1 MGVRNVSLPDDYQ
14 LTEFQRMIRASVLPL
29 LEQALP
35 REKIRELDD
44 ASEFPF
50 EAYDA
55 LARAGWMGLPYD
67 ADVGGSGGSFKDLAV
82 FVEAVAYHNA
92 QMASAYL
99 ATVVYGGM
107 QISHGASDA
116 VKRSILPRII
126 SGKTRMALCLTEP
139 EAGSDVSAIRTR
151 AVPDGDDYVIDG
163 QKVFITCAHV
173 AHQLVVATKTERD
186 AGRHGITLFMV
197 DADAS
202 GVTIRPLK
210 ALGRRMIHTNE
221 VFFDN
226 VRVPAAH
233 MLGTRNGGWNGLMR
247 GLNLER
253 LCLSAAASGNIQR
266 IIDSAKEYADTRTQF
281 GKPIGQYQAVAHKFS
296 DMQIMAETTRVL
308 TYRVAD
314 MLDAGLQPTS
324 ETAIAKV
331 VATENNCKCADIG
344 IQIMGGA
351 GYMMENEMQMYFRDA
366 RVGPIGGGT
375 SEIMRSIIA
384 KQMGV

>member
-1 MGVRNVSLPDDYQ
+1 MSLPNDYQ
-14 LTEFQRMIRASVLPL
+14 LTESQRLIRDSVLEL
-29 LEQALP
+29 LANVLP
-35 REKIRELDD
+35 REKIQALDE
-44 ASEFPF
+44 ASEFPL
-50 EAYDA
+50 EAYEA
-55 LARAGWMGLPYD
+55 LAHAGWMGLPFD
-67 ADVGGSGGSFKDLAV
+67 ARHGGAGGSFKDLAV

-116 VKRSILPRII
+116 VKEEILPAII

-139 EAGSDVSAIRTR
+139 EAGSDVSAIRTS
-151 AVPDGDDYVIDG
+151 AVADGDDYIING

-173 AHQLVVATKTERD
+173 ADQLVVATKTDRD
-186 AGRHGITLFMV
+186 AGRHGISLFVV
-197 DADAS
+197 DARSA
-202 GVTIRPLK
+202 GLTIRPLK

-226 VRVPAAH
+226 VRVPASR
-233 MLGTRNGGWNGLMR
+233 MLGARDGGWNSLMR

-253 LCLSAAASGNIQR
+253 LCLSAAASGNIQK
-266 IIDSAKEYADTRTQF
+266 IIDYAKGYASERRQF
-281 GKPIGQYQAVAHKFS
+281 GRPITDYQAVSQKFA
-296 DMQIMAETTRVL
+296 DLQIMAETTRVL

-314 MLDAGLQPTS
+314 MLDAGLQPTA

-331 VATENNCKCADIG
+331 VATENNCKCADMG

-351 GYMMENEMQMYFRDA
+351 GYMMEHEMQMYFRDA

-375 SEIMRSIIA
+375 SEIMRTIIA
-384 KQMGV
+384 KQMGL

>member
-1 MGVRNVSLPDDYQ
+1 MSLPNDYQ
-14 LTEFQRMIRASVLPL
+14 LTEAQRLIRDSVLELLASV
-29 LEQALP
+29 LP
-35 REKIRELDD
+35 REKIQALDE
-44 ASEFPF
+44 ASEFPL
-50 EAYDA
+50 EAYEA
-55 LARAGWMGLPYD
+55 LARAGWMGLLYD
-67 ADVGGSGGSFKDLAV
+67 TRFGGAGGSFKDLAI

-116 VKRSILPRII
+116 VKEEILPAII

-139 EAGSDVSAIRTR
+139 EAGSDVSAIRTS
-151 AVPDGDDYVIDG
+151 AIADGDDYIING

-173 AHQLVVATKTERD
+173 AHQLVVATKTDRD
-186 AGRHGITLFMV
+186 AGRHGISLFVV
-197 DADAS
+197 DARSA
-202 GVTIRPLK
+202 GLTIRPLK

-226 VRVPAAH
+226 VRVSASR
-233 MLGTRNGGWNGLMR
+233 MLGARNGGWNSLMR

-253 LCLSAAASGNIQR
+253 LCLSAAASGNIQK
-266 IIDSAKEYADTRTQF
+266 IIDYAKDYASERRQF
-281 GKPIGQYQAVAHKFS
+281 GRPITDYQAISQKFA
-296 DMQIMAETTRVL
+296 DLQIMAETTRVL

-314 MLDAGLQPTS
+314 MLDAGLQPTA

-331 VATENNCKCADIG
+331 VATENNCKCADMG

-351 GYMMENEMQMYFRDA
+351 GYMMEHEMQMYFRDA

-375 SEIMRSIIA
+375 SEIMRTIIA
-384 KQMGV
+384 KQMGL

>member
-1 MGVRNVSLPDDYQ
+1 MSLPNDYQ
-14 LTEFQRMIRASVLPL
+14 LTESQRLIRDSVLELLASV
-29 LEQALP
+29 LP
-35 REKIRELDD
+35 REKIQSLDE
-44 ASEFPF
+44 ASEFPL
-50 EAYDA
+50 EAYEA
-55 LARAGWMGLPYD
+55 LASAGWMGLPYD
-67 ADVGGSGGSFKDLAV
+67 ARYGGAGGSFKDLAI

-116 VKRSILPRII
+116 VKEEILPAII

-139 EAGSDVSAIRTR
+139 EAGSDVSAIRTS
-151 AVPDGDDYVIDG
+151 AVADGDDYIVNG

-173 AHQLVVATKTERD
+173 ADQLVVATKTDRD
-186 AGRHGITLFMV
+186 AGRHGISLFVV
-197 DADAS
+197 DARSA
-202 GVTIRPLK
+202 GLTIRPLK

-226 VRVPAAH
+226 VRVPASR
-233 MLGTRNGGWNGLMR
+233 MLGARNGGWNSLMR

-253 LCLSAAASGNIQR
+253 LCLSAAASGNIQK
-266 IIDSAKEYADTRTQF
+266 IIDYAKDYASERRQF
-281 GKPIGQYQAVAHKFS
+281 GRPITDYQAISQKFA
-296 DMQIMAETTRVL
+296 DLQVMAETTRVL

-314 MLDAGLQPTS
+314 MLDAGLQPTA

-331 VATENNCKCADIG
+331 VATENNCKCADMG

-351 GYMMENEMQMYFRDA
+351 GYMMEHEMQMYFRDA

-375 SEIMRSIIA
+375 SEIMRTIIA
-384 KQMGV
+384 KQMGL

>member
-1 MGVRNVSLPDDYQ
+1 MSLPNDYQ
-14 LTEFQRMIRASVLPL
+14 LTGSQCMIRDSVLPL
-29 LEQALP
+29 LESVLP
-35 REKIRELDD
+35 HEKIRALDE

-50 EAYDA
+50 EAYEA
-55 LARAGWMGLPYD
+55 LAQAGWMGLPYD
-67 ADVGGSGGSFKDLAV
+67 ARFGGAGGSFKDLAV
-82 FVEAVAYHNA
+82 FIEAVAYHNA

-107 QISHGASDA
+107 QISHGASEA
-116 VKRSILPRII
+116 IKEEILPAII
-126 SGKTRMALCLTEP
+126 SGKTRMALCITEP
-139 EAGSDVSAIRTR
+139 EAGSDVSAIRTS
-151 AVPDGDDYVIDG
+151 AVPDRDDYVING

-173 AHQLVVATKTERD
+173 ADQLVVATKTDRT
-186 AGRHGITLFMV
+186 AGRHGITLFV
-197 DADAS
+197 IDARTP
-202 GVTIRPLK
+202 GLTIRPLK

-226 VRVPAAH
+226 VRVPASR
-233 MLGTRNGGWNGLMR
+233 MLGTRNGGWENLMR

-266 IIDSAKEYADTRTQF
+266 IIDSAKTYASERKQF
-281 GKPIGQYQAVAHKFS
+281 GKLITQYQAVAHKFA
-296 DMQIMAETTRVL
+296 DMQILAETTRVL

-331 VATENNCKCADIG
+331 VATENNCKCADMG

-351 GYMMENEMQMYFRDA
+351 GYMMEHEMQMYFRDA

-375 SEIMRSIIA
+375 SEIMRTIIA

>member
-1 MGVRNVSLPDDYQ
+1 MSLPNDYQ
-14 LTEFQRMIRASVLPL
+14 LTESQRLIRDSVLGLLASV
-29 LEQALP
+29 LP
-35 REKIRELDD
+35 REKIQALDE
-44 ASEFPF
+44 ASEFPL
-50 EAYDA
+50 EAYEA

-67 ADVGGSGGSFKDLAV
+67 ARHGGAGGSFKDLAI

-116 VKRSILPRII
+116 VKEEILPAII

-139 EAGSDVSAIRTR
+139 EAGSDVSAIRTS
-151 AVPDGDDYVIDG
+151 AVADGDDYIING

-173 AHQLVVATKTERD
+173 ADQLVVATKTDRD
-186 AGRHGITLFMV
+186 AGRHGISLFVV
-197 DADAS
+197 DARSA
-202 GVTIRPLK
+202 GLTIRPLK

-226 VRVPAAH
+226 VRVPASR
-233 MLGTRNGGWNGLMR
+233 MLGARNGGWNSLMR

-253 LCLSAAASGNIQR
+253 LCLSAAASGNIQK
-266 IIDSAKEYADTRTQF
+266 IIDYAKDYASERRQF
-281 GKPIGQYQAVAHKFS
+281 GRPITDYQAISQKFA
-296 DMQIMAETTRVL
+296 DLQIMAETTRVL

-314 MLDAGLQPTS
+314 MLDAGLQPTA

-331 VATENNCKCADIG
+331 VATENNCKCADMG

-351 GYMMENEMQMYFRDA
+351 GYMMEHEMQMYFRDA

-375 SEIMRSIIA
+375 SEIMRTIIA
-384 KQMGV
+384 KQMGL